1 MEDQRFY
8 QHRGVDFRALV
19 RAAKSLIENRKITQ
33 GGSTIT
39 NAACQKCISDA
50 GEDLAAQGGRDF
62 IAQNL
67 EKKYTKDQI
76 LEFYLNNI
84 YYGNGYY
91 GIGAAG
97 RGYFDSGG

>member
-1 MEDQRFY
+1 MIDAVVCMEDQRFY

-33 GGSTIT
+33 GKHDH

-67 EKKYTKDQI
+67 EK
-76 LEFYLNNI
+76 NI
-84 YYGNGYY
+84 PRIRFWNF
-91 GIGAAG
+91 I
-97 RGYFDSGG
+97 